1 MEFAAFLLDEWLG
14 KHQFANPPV
23 AYDLASSTGPGWTL
37 RQLLELAGAEE
48 RERIL
53 DAKVGYTPAAGTPA
67 LREAIAEMQGVRP
80 DEVQVTT
87 GAAEALLVLFSLAA
101 EPGANVVVPSPGF
114 PPFDEVPRTLGLEVR
129 HYPLRREN
137 AYRVELDALRAL
149 TDARTKLVLVNSPH
163 NPTGTTLSDVEMESL
178 HDFLADRGIQFV
190 VDEVYH
196 PIYHGPTTASAAR
209 LSHATVV
216 SDFSKALCL
225 AGLRAGWLV
234 ERNPKR
240 MSSYREARSYFTVS
254 NTSMG
259 EALAAVAVRQREK
272 ILARAGQISAINLA
286 RLDSFFA
293 QFHDVFGWV
302 RPGGGMTAFPWLL
315 SGENSRAFCEEVA
328 RGGVLL
334 APGDCFAMPAHFRV
348 GFAASGERFVEGL
361 ERLADLVT
369 RLVRERG
376 AASRRCAPLTP
387 AGL

>member
-48 RERIL
+48 CERIL

-67 LREAIAEMQGVRP
+67 LREAIAEMQGVQP

-87 GAAEALLVLFSLAA
+87 GAAEALLVLFALAA

-129 HYPLRREN
+129 HYSLRREN
-137 AYRVELDALRAL
+137 AYRVELDALCAL

-163 NPTGTTLSDVEMESL
+163 NPTGATFSDLEMESL

-196 PIYHGPTTASAAR
+196 PIYYGPTTASAAR
-209 LSHATVV
+209 LPHATVV
-216 SDFSKALCL
+216 SDFSKALSL

-234 ERNPKR
+234 ERNRKR
-240 MSSYREARSYFTVS
+240 LASYREARSYFTVS

-272 ILARAGQISAINLA
+272 ILARAGQISAANLT
-286 RLDSFFA
+286 RLDGFFE
-293 QFHDVFGWV
+293 QFHHVFGWV
-302 RPGGGMTAFPWLL
+302 RPVGGMTAFPWLL
-315 SGENSRAFCEEVA
+315 SDENSLTFCEEA
-328 RGGVLL
+328 AGGGVLL
-334 APGDCFAMPAHFRV
+334 APGDCFAMPEHFRV
-348 GFAASGERFVEGL
+348 GFGASSERFAEGL

-369 RLVRERG
+369 KVVRERG
-376 AASRRCAPLTP
+376 ERQTAGVRC
-387 AGL
+387 